1 MPTEVVTT
9 RVTPDT
15 DKPKTIEA
23 VPPPPLEPLDADS
36 AEVLRFVGIHV
47 PAKPPVSAAPPV
59 PPTPAP
65 SSSPDPA
72 TPPGGAAPSSA
83 PAPNPTTV
91 VAPPPSAPSPAEPVP
106 TPGEP
111 AAGPLSRLAAAAD
124 RLNQAA
130 DRLATPAP
138 TQATP
143 TAKPEPEAE
152 PEADP
157 ETALRQEALRELSNS
172 RKYRGRDLV
181 SEYNRFSDELGS
193 YRTRWMAENP
203 GKRFDVNDGN
213 HDEWLDVHEPD
224 VDRDDLVRAET
235 RIETLRETDR
245 RVEERLRAIEEQR
258 ANEEARRVAQEAP
271 ARFVEAFGKGDIDG
285 IKATDPALAFA
296 VKEALPT
303 ATRTVETV
311 HAICRPGA
319 SVSPTDVHQQF
330 VLGTVAFYESQLA
343 NLPPD
348 QSNRDGRQFVPSK
361 VYDQLTPAQRKATW
375 TLRNEPAVVERL
387 VLAQLQ
393 RQVTARADVY
403 RGWFATQA
411 PAPAPVPTPATPSP
425 APAPVVPVA
434 PPSPVTSSGSS
445 PVEKPEPSAAT
456 MYFGR

>member
-15 DKPKTIEA
+15 DKPKIIEA

-59 PPTPAP
+59 PPAPAP

-83 PAPNPTTV
+83 PAPNPTTG
-91 VAPPPSAPSPAEPVP
+91 VASPPSAPSPAEPVP

-138 TQATP
+138 TPATP
-143 TAKPEPEAE
+143 SPAKPEPEV
-152 PEADP
+152 DP

-193 YRTRWMAENP
+193 YRTRWMSENP

-258 ANEEARRVAQEAP
+258 ATEEAHRAAQEAP

-303 ATRTVETV
+303 AARTVETV

-330 VLGTVAFYESQLA
+330 VLGTVAFYELQLA

-348 QSNRDGRQFVPSK
+348 QSNRDGRQFVPAK
-361 VYDQLTPAQRKATW
+361 VYDQLTPTQRKATW

-393 RQVTARADVY
+393 RQVTARADEY
-403 RGWFATQA
+403 RGWFAAQA
-411 PAPAPVPTPATPSP
+411 PAPTPAPTPATPPP

-434 PPSPVTSSGSS
+434 PPSPVTSSASS
-445 PVEKPEPSAAT
+445 PVEKPESPATT